1 MSGVLGFVASYA
13 VNALWETALIAAS
26 AWLAARL
33 LRRVGPRAEHAVWVA
48 ALVLSVLTP
57 ALPGLY
63 KVVERTMASP
73 MADGV
78 AATVFLAGQGGAM
91 ARTGALALPLFWT
104 WLLASVYAAAFACF
118 AVRLVLRM
126 RAAGEMLRGARP
138 AALTPEQDR
147 IWRRCEQAFS
157 LKGAQILACA
167 GASGPAA
174 LGLRRPILLLPSDFA
189 SSCAPQDFLAAVA
202 HECAHLKRRDFSKNL
217 LYEAASLLLAFHP
230 LVGVIKAR
238 IAQTRE
244 MICDGMV
251 TEGQVG
257 AGDYARSLLRLATMI
272 AAGSEASAS
281 SAVGIFEGGVLKERV
296 MRIRMGKQSAGAV
309 LRYGLGISAAALL
322 FSTVVGSAA
331 MAVPVTPQ
339 AAAQDETQTGA
350 YGHVYKV
357 GNGVSAPVIVKSVL
371 AHYPDAVL
379 KDKKPI
385 NGKVFVGVVV
395 DADGTPQDVHV
406 VRSFRADFDAQAAKA
421 AKQYRFK
428 PAMRKG
434 KPVAASITME
444 VNFDWY
450 GSRGTDGR

>member
-1 MSGVLGFVASYA
+1 
-13 VNALWETALIAAS
+13 
-26 AWLAARL
+26 
-33 LRRVGPRAEHAVWVA
+33 
-48 ALVLSVLTP
+48 
-57 ALPGLY
+57 
-63 KVVERTMASP
+63 
-73 MADGV
+73 
-78 AATVFLAGQGGAM
+78 
-91 ARTGALALPLFWT
+91 
-104 WLLASVYAAAFACF
+104 
-118 AVRLVLRM
+118 
-126 RAAGEMLRGARP
+126 
-138 AALTPEQDR
+138 
-147 IWRRCEQAFS
+147 
-157 LKGAQILACA
+157 
-167 GASGPAA
+167 
-174 LGLRRPILLLPSDFA
+174 
-189 SSCAPQDFLAAVA
+189 
-202 HECAHLKRRDFSKNL
+202 
-217 LYEAASLLLAFHP
+217 
-230 LVGVIKAR
+230 
-238 IAQTRE
+238 
-244 MICDGMV
+244 
-251 TEGQVG
+251 
-257 AGDYARSLLRLATMI
+257 
-272 AAGSEASAS
+272 
-281 SAVGIFEGGVLKERV
+281 